1 MPKFHPEA
9 PDLVVSPDGKWA
21 AELTSSEL
29 KVYALAAGDPE
40 ATELQ
45 PVETMRHDDRPGRIF
60 FVHPERLLHLWVEDA
75 TEGSAGCVVAEL
87 LSVPQLSKIGRSVR
101 VPGAIRI
108 LGGGPGGVVVAP
120 AGMGAELVIPRES
133 DIIVYKLFVRGEAL
147 SAGATPDH
155 RVVIEQ
161 RGVFE
166 IWDTQ
171 TRRAMAKLILNTR
184 QAPLQLGFVGD
195 GKMVWALT
203 SAIPMRIEVF
213 RASDG
218 LRLLELEQ
226 PGRGLC
232 AETAPG
238 RLVIGFEDHKSIS
251 FLDLDVTTRS
261 LRRVSLPKDS
271 KRPLSFALSP
281 SSKQPELLVRVEDE
295 DQPFVRLPLAKIST
309 RETVAQP
316 GTETRGGS
324 RGPQPAQRPASRTE
338 PSAKLSSRALRDAR
352 PESRLIRRISE
363 SESAQAEPRSKPLT
377 PPGPE
382 AVPSKR
388 SPRPDPQESE
398 SPRDSDRDEADA
410 LAVSEAEPAAS
421 TPREDSEPVAVPLV
435 PEIAL
440 GGQPVPPQV
449 HSPPPK
455 PALRAYDAQR
465 SPAAWQWELARWA
478 QGCLQSAEAESPP
491 SAGPLHE
498 LGTRLG
504 LSTAAQRVLGLLY
517 AASQLLGL
525 RARGMRPVELA
536 LSLRGQCE
544 EPEVLAELLPAAPL
558 LALDLIAPRPDGRL
572 CLRPAVAQRLSGA
585 PDPQVQWPQ
594 APSRELLQPGLY
606 LLDGPCVTRP
616 ARLLGRAVLR
626 LDGLTEPQPHKA
638 LPARLRR
645 ALLHDAVLVIDGL
658 CGLSFP
664 AFSAPTVLAELLPQL
679 AAPRVPVVLWAMPD
693 AAASAGLAGRKL
705 SELIIVREGPA
716 PGYPSSALPPG
727 VLFRPPAPAAK
738 AATSTRSTGQLIV
751 HQTADRRA
759 ALVLGPSA
767 NAEAY
772 ARAAYL
778 AARDGALLVLEAEL
792 TPPRTAL
799 LAMLLRQIPV
809 VVSAIPPGG
818 ADQPWPIELRPF
830 AHA

>member
-29 KVYALAAGDPE
+29 MVYSLAASDPDKTSLE
-40 ATELQ
+40 
-45 PVETMRHDDRPGRIF
+45 PVETLRHDDRPGRIF
-60 FVHPERLLHLWVEDA
+60 FVHAERLLHLWVEEE
-75 TEGSAGCVVAEL
+75 TGGSGGCVVAEL

-101 VPGAIRI
+101 VPGATRI

-120 AGMGAELVIPRES
+120 AGAGAELVIPRES

-147 SAGATPDH
+147 SAGATPDR

-203 SAIPMRIEVF
+203 SAVPMRIEVF

-238 RLVIGFEDHKSIS
+238 RLVIGFEDHKDIS

-261 LRRVSLPKDS
+261 LRRVSVPADS
-271 KRPLSFALSP
+271 KRPLGFAISA
-281 SSKQPELLVRVEDE
+281 SSKQPELLVRLDDPE
-295 DQPFVRLPLAKIST
+295 QPFVRLPLTKIT
-309 RETVAQP
+309 TKETVSQP
-316 GTETRGGS
+316 GTETRGSS
-324 RGPQPAQRPASRTE
+324 RLPQA
-338 PSAKLSSRALRDAR
+338 SAKPVGKTDSSPKLSARALRDAR
-352 PESRLIRRISE
+352 PESRLIRRLSE
-363 SESAQAEPRSKPLT
+363 TESAQAESRSRAAAPL
-377 PPGPE
+377 GSDH
-382 AVPSKR
+382 APSR
-388 SPRPDPQESE
+388 LSPRPDPQDAEPTKD
-398 SPRDSDRDEADA
+398 SPRDDA
-410 LAVSEAEPAAS
+410 ESLEVSEAEPAAS
-421 TPREDSEPVAVPLV
+421 TAREDSEPVAIPLV

-440 GGQPVPPQV
+440 GGQQVPPQA
-449 HSPPPK
+449 PIAAPR

-478 QGCLQSAEAESPP
+478 QGCLQSAEATPP
-491 SAGPLHE
+491 PAAGPLHE

-517 AASQLLGL
+517 AASWLLGHK
-525 RARGMRPVELA
+525 ARGMRPVELA
-536 LSLRGQCE
+536 VSLRGQCE
-544 EPEVLAELLPAAPL
+544 EPDVLGELLPAAPL
-558 LALDLIAPRPDGRL
+558 HTLDLIAQRPDGRL
-572 CLRPAVAQRLSGA
+572 TIRPSVAQRLSGA

-594 APSRELLQPGLY
+594 TPSREVLQPGLY
-606 LLDGPCVTRP
+606 LLDGPCVARP

-638 LPARLRR
+638 LPALLRR

-658 CGLSFP
+658 CGLSYP
-664 AFSAPTVLAELLPQL
+664 AFGAPTVLADLLPQL
-679 AAPRVPVVLWAMPD
+679 AAPRIPIVLWAMPD
-693 AAASAGLAGRKL
+693 AAAATGLAGRKL

-738 AATSTRSTGQLIV
+738 AAASVRTTGQLIV
-751 HQTADRRA
+751 HQGADRRA

-799 LAMLLRQIPV
+799 LAMLLRQLPV
-809 VVSAIPPGG
+809 VVSAMPPGG
-818 ADQPWPIELRPF
+818 ADQPWPLELRPF

>member
-21 AELTSSEL
+21 AELTVSEL
-29 KVYALAAGDPE
+29 LVYSLTASDPE
-40 ATELQ
+40 QTSLQ
-45 PVETMRHDDRPGRIF
+45 PVETLRHDDRPGRIF
-60 FVHPERLLHLWVEDA
+60 FVHPERLLHLWVE
-75 TEGSAGCVVAEL
+75 EGTDTSTGCVVAEL

-101 VPGAIRI
+101 VPGAVRI

-120 AGMGAELVIPRES
+120 SGAGAELVIPRES

-147 SAGATPDH
+147 SAGATPDR

-238 RLVIGFEDHKSIS
+238 RLVIGFEDHQHIS

-261 LRRVSLPKDS
+261 LRRVSVPEGS
-271 KRPLSFALSP
+271 PQPLCFAISA
-281 SSKQPELLVRVEDE
+281 SSKQPELLVRRDDPE
-295 DQPFVRLPLAKIST
+295 QPFVRLPLAKIT
-309 RETVAQP
+309 TKETVSQP
-316 GTETRGGS
+316 GTETRGSS
-324 RGPQPAQRPASRTE
+324 RLSQPAPRPVSKTDAA
-338 PSAKLSSRALRDAR
+338 AKLSARALRDAR
-352 PESRLIRRISE
+352 PESRLIRRLLE
-363 SESAQAEPRSKPLT
+363 AESAQAESRSRPPAPL
-377 PPGPE
+377 GPDQS
-382 AVPSKR
+382 PSRR
-388 SPRPDPQESE
+388 SPRPDPVEADSPKDSE
-398 SPRDSDRDEADA
+398 PDEADSLDKSA
-410 LAVSEAEPAAS
+410 AEPEASAA
-421 TPREDSEPVAVPLV
+421 REDSEPVAVPLV

-440 GGQPVPPQV
+440 GGQPSPPQV
-449 HSPPPK
+449 PSPPPR

-478 QGCLQSAEAESPP
+478 QGCLQTAESAPPP

-498 LGTRLG
+498 LGTRLS
-504 LSTAAQRVLGLLY
+504 LSIAAQRVLGLLY
-517 AASQLLGL
+517 AASWLLGH

-536 LSLRGQCE
+536 VSLRGQCE
-544 EPEVLAELLPAAPL
+544 EPDVLCELLPSAPL
-558 LALDLIAPRPDGRL
+558 HTLDLIAQRPDGRL
-572 CLRPAVAQRLSGA
+572 MIRPAVAQRLSGA

-594 APSRELLQPGLY
+594 TPSKEVLVPGLY

-638 LPARLRR
+638 LPGLLRR

-658 CGLSFP
+658 CGLSYP
-664 AFSAPTVLAELLPQL
+664 AFGAPTVLSELLPQL
-679 AAPRVPVVLWAMPD
+679 AAPRVPIVLWAMPD
-693 AAASAGLAGRKL
+693 AAAATGLGGRKL
-705 SELIIVREGPA
+705 SELIIVRDGPA

-738 AATSTRSTGQLIV
+738 AAASVRASGQLIV
-751 HQTADRRA
+751 HQSADRRA

-799 LAMLLRQIPV
+799 LALLLRQLPV
-809 VVSAIPPGG
+809 VVSATPPGG
-818 ADQPWPIELRPF
+818 TDQPWPMELRPF